1 MAIARNVTAQLIQ
14 VWSASDIEL
23 KLKKALMKSLVW
35 SVALYGS
42 ESWTLKQT
50 DEKAIT
56 AFELWAWLRLLRIS
70 WTQRKTNAWVRRT
83 INFQETDGLMN
94 EIKRRKVKRYS
105 HWKRRPDSLV
115 LMTIEGETQDKAK
128 QGRRRTAWVDN
139 IEKWTDGGLEAV
151 RDRARRRLLTVLKRT
166 TAC

>member
-1 MAIARNVTAQLIQ
+1 MAIARNVTTQLRQ
-14 VWSASDIEL
+14 AWSAPDIKL

-56 AFELWAWLRLLRIS
+56 AFELWAWRRLIRIS
-70 WTQRKTNAWVRRT
+70 WTQRKTDAWLHHT
-83 INFQETDGLMN
+83 INVSEADGLMN
-94 EIKRRKVKRYS
+94 EIKRRKIKKYS
-105 HWKRRPDSLV
+105 HWKRRPNSLV
-115 LMTIEGETQDKAK
+115 LMTIEGESQGKTK

-139 IEKWTDGGLEAV
+139 IEKWTDGGLEAA
-151 RDRARRRLLTVLKRT
+151 RDRARRRMPTVLKRT
-166 TAC
+166 TDC